1 MIRFKKIKWKNFLST
16 GNQWTEIDFEKSS
29 TTLIIGSNGAGKS
42 TVLDALTFVLFNK
55 PFHVLSQFSDKEGI
69 ADEREN
75 LSHFIDIKDVYPAG
89 RLDLDSEGLMIL
101 TDNGKLQSRI
111 SSPKFKVEK
120 TYLVQVEGSP
130 TDFNLDPIRKGLELK
145 DGVTRPAKARLIN
158 EPKWLWNRKPPIRVR
173 KSIPDSWLE
182 LKIKEGKNR
191 QIRRMTA
198 KIGFPT
204 VRLIRT
210 SKGEWKLGNLK
221 PGDYR
226 VL

>member
-1 MIRFKKIKWKNFLST
+1 ML
-16 GNQWTEIDFEKSS
+16 
-29 TTLIIGSNGAGKS
+29 
-42 TVLDALTFVLFNK
+42 VLFNK

-75 LSHFIDIKDVYPAG
+75 LSHFIEIKDVYPAG

-111 SSPKFKVEK
+111 SSPKFKIEK
-120 TYLVQVEGSP
+120 TYLVQVEGVP

-158 EPKWLWNRKPPIRVR
+158 EPKWLWNREPPIRVR
-173 KSIPDSWLE
+173 KSIPESWLE

-204 VRLIRT
+204 LRLIRT
-210 SKGEWKLGNLK
+210 SIGEWKLGNLK

>member
-1 MIRFKKIKWKNFLST
+1 MI
-16 GNQWTEIDFEKSS
+16 
-29 TTLIIGSNGAGKS
+29 
-42 TVLDALTFVLFNK
+42 VLFNK
-55 PFHVLSQFSDKEGI
+55 PFNVLSQFSDKEGI

-75 LSHFIDIKDVYPAG
+75 LSHFIDLKDVYPAG
-89 RLDLDSEGLMIL
+89 RLD
-101 TDNGKLQSRI
+101 
-111 SSPKFKVEK
+111 
-120 TYLVQVEGSP
+120 Y
-130 TDFNLDPIRKGLELK
+130 FNLDPIRKGLELK

-158 EPKWLWNRKPPIRVR
+158 EPKWLWNREPPIRVR

-204 VRLIRT
+204 LRLIRT
-210 SKGEWKLGNLK
+210 SIGEWKLGNLK